1 MLHTV
6 GPGAVVARNSRK
18 KRVVLVVEDD
28 ELIRMH
34 AADMVRDMGFET
46 IEAANA
52 DEAISLLE
60 KCPDITVV
68 FTDIQ
73 MPGSMDGLRLLAV
86 VRDRWPPVALLVAS
100 GQVQPPASALSAGA
114 RFLSKPYLSHQ
125 LKTHLSALT
134 ETGSA

>member
-1 MLHTV
+1 
-6 GPGAVVARNSRK
+6 VAQFSSK
-18 KRVVLVVEDD
+18 KRLVLIVEDD

-34 AADMVRDMGFET
+34 AADMVRELGFET

-60 KCPDITVV
+60 TCPDITVL

-73 MPGSMDGLRLLAV
+73 MPGSMDGLRLIAV

-100 GQVQPPASALSAGA
+100 GQVHPPASALPAGT
-114 RFLSKPYLSHQ
+114 RFLSKPYLSRQ
-125 LKTHLSALT
+125 LETHLSALM
-134 ETGSA
+134 EAGPA